1 MKYTTALLT
10 IEMACCLGNLSVQN
24 TKPMAM
30 YQTLEGDITS
40 WEERRLA
47 AGFVYQYQ
55 IKAALKG
62 DVQTQIS
69 KVI

>member
-1 MKYTTALLT
+1 
-10 IEMACCLGNLSVQN
+10 MAI
-24 TKPMAM
+24 
-30 YQTLEGDITS
+30 YQTLEGDITF

-69 KVI
+69 KVIEVKY